1 MAEKK
6 LVTQIG
12 MKLSGKV
19 VDSLTRMAEESGQTV
34 TTVAKAL
41 LLAAIK
47 QAEEGEAKPMPAY
60 LRRFYGEPE
69 EIDEGDE

>member
-1 MAEKK
+1 MSDKG

-12 MKLSGKV
+12 MKIRGKAV
-19 VDSLTRMAEESGQTV
+19 ESLTRMSEESGQTV

-47 QAEEGEAKPMPAY
+47 QAEEGEAKPLPAY
-60 LRRFYGEPE
+60 LRRFYGEPSIE
-69 EIDEGDE
+69 EDEE